1 MLLRV
6 VTCLVLLTLAG
17 CDRPTSTPSPA
28 QIEANNR
35 GVALMGNFK
44 YDEAFDVFDS
54 IIKANPE
61 LTEVG
66 INREIARLNR
76 QQEQDDV
83 TALEA
88 LEGIADRTGNLRAT
102 YLAGLLYMYLGE
114 PVRAKMNF
122 EIVVKFDPA
131 DAYAAYYLAQVSMQE
146 GDYEEAL
153 KGFEHA
159 MELDPYLRSALY
171 GGSQSARRTGDTERS
186 NELLEQFQRLENNPR
201 ATLAEI
207 KYTRMGPKAMAM
219 VIGDAVSS
227 EPRAM
232 PAGPLFSPVKE
243 VPSAVQ
249 FDQEASITAIDIDVD
264 GDVDVFA
271 TGASTSSSGVL
282 FLNTGGT
289 LSKSPGHPL
298 EQVDGLRTVLWGDVD
313 EDGMVDAY
321 LCRKGVNELWLQSSE
336 GTWAR
341 AEDSVVGGASLDTV
355 DGALFDADHDGDLD
369 IFCIN
374 SDGPN
379 ELINNDR
386 DGSFRALA
394 ADAGLAGNG
403 ASSRQVLVAD
413 LDHDRDVDLVVINND
428 PPNEVYLNDR
438 LWNWHAAGPGFDD
451 FLAADIDAAV
461 AGDIDADGRLS
472 ICTSGRDGTRWWKDV
487 EGRWTPGLL
496 HAGIGVGDNPRLA
509 LVDMTGDG
517 NLDIVASGGEGWSAL
532 DASLESAPLSEAG
545 ERAIA
550 WAPVLLE
557 PGSGPAIV
565 NLVEDGLHVH
575 GAGKGRFPFV
585 TMTFSGRTE
594 TGDSMRSN
602 GSGIGTQVAARVGSR
617 WTITGTLRADSG
629 PGQSLQPISVGL
641 GPAEKI
647 DFIAID
653 WSDGVFQTELDLD
666 ADGPHA
672 IVETQRQLSS
682 CPVIFAW
689 NGTSPSFISDCLGV
703 GGVGFR
709 TGRDTVATSRPW
721 ERFLLP
727 EGSIVPREGAYELI
741 LAEPMEETCYLDA
754 ASLVTW
760 DLPPGWSMAVDER
773 MGTGLPAPTGTP
785 FFYRRSIDPV
795 RVMAAG
801 KDVTSES
808 LHAEG
813 TPVDPGELDGRFIG
827 RVMKPHELVIE
838 FEEPIATGGQ
848 SPFLLIDGWVE
859 YPYSQT
865 MFAAWQAGAGYGP
878 PSLLAED
885 QAGQWHMI
893 LPKFGYPAGM
903 PRQIVIPL
911 AGLPAEC
918 RRLKLETQ
926 LQVYWDRVQLA
937 WREPCPEAGR
947 TVNLLQSAV
956 VLDAGFPARA
966 TSNWFK
972 PDYDWSR
979 RAPLWDTRSHPGYY
993 TRFGEA
999 AELVLEADRSVAIF
1013 GTGEA
1018 IRLRY
1023 APESHAPLK
1032 GWTRRHILD
1041 LHGWCKD
1048 MDMATAQGEEVLP
1061 LPGGEDGSGLNSR
1074 YNTRYRSGW

>member
-1 MLLRV
+1 M
-6 VTCLVLLTLAG
+6 TCLALLTLAG

-28 QIEANNR
+28 EVEANNR
-35 GVALMGNFK
+35 GVALMGNFN
-44 YDEAFDVFDS
+44 YDEAFNVFDS
-54 IIKANPE
+54 IVSEHPE
-61 LTEVG
+61 LTEVA

-83 TALEA
+83 TALIA
-88 LEGIADRTGNLRAT
+88 LEVIADRTGNQRAT

-114 PVRAKMNF
+114 PSKAKTNF
-122 EIVVKFDPA
+122 EIVAEFDPA
-131 DAYAAYYLAQVSMQE
+131 DAYAAYYLAQVKMQE
-146 GDYEEAL
+146 GNYEEAL
-153 KGFEHA
+153 NGFEHA

-171 GGSQSARRTGDTERS
+171 GASQSARRTGDTERS
-186 NELLEQFQRLENNPR
+186 NELLEQFQRLEDNPR

-219 VIGDAVSS
+219 VIGDEEASR
-227 EPRAM
+227 PRPV
-232 PAGPLFSPVKE
+232 PAGSILAPVE
-243 VPSAVQ
+243 VVSSAVQ
-249 FDQEASITAIDIDVD
+249 FEEDASITAVDIDLD

-271 TGASTSSSGVL
+271 TGASPASSGAL
-282 FLNTGGT
+282 FLNTGGS
-289 LSKSPGHPL
+289 LSRSPGHPL
-298 EQVDGLRTVLWGDVD
+298 EQVEGLRTVLWGDVD
-313 EDGMVDAY
+313 DDGTVDAY
-321 LCRKGVNELWLQSSE
+321 LCRNGVNELWLQSTE

-369 IFCIN
+369 IFCVN

-379 ELINNDR
+379 ELINNNR
-386 DGSFRALA
+386 DGSYRVLA
-394 ADAGLAGNG
+394 AESGLAGNG
-403 ASSRQVLVAD
+403 DASRQVLVAD
-413 LDHDRDVDLVVINND
+413 LDRDRDVDLVVLND
-428 PPNEVYLNDR
+428 EPPHEVYLNDR
-438 LWNWHAAGPGFDD
+438 LWSWHAAGPGFDN
-451 FLAADIDAAV
+451 FRAADIDAAV

-472 ICTSGRDGTRWWKDV
+472 ICTTSSDATRWWSEL
-487 EGRWTPGLL
+487 EGTWTPGPPL
-496 HAGIGVGDNPRLA
+496 AGMKGGAGSRLA
-509 LVDMTGDG
+509 LADMTGDG
-517 NLDIVASGGEGWSAL
+517 RLDIVSSGDEGWL
-532 DASLESAPLSEAG
+532 MLKGSL
-545 ERAIA
+545 A

-557 PGSGPAIV
+557 PGKGPAIV
-565 NLVEDGLHVH
+565 DIVNDGLRVH
-575 GAGKGRFPFV
+575 GAGEGRYPFA
-585 TMTFSGRTE
+585 TMTFSGRTD
-594 TGDSMRSN
+594 TGGSMRSN
-602 GSGIGTQVAARVGSR
+602 GSGIGTHVAARVGSR

-666 ADGPHA
+666 AESLHA

-689 NGTSPSFISDCLGV
+689 NGTSTNFISDCLGV

-727 EGSIVPREGAYELI
+727 EGSIEPRNGAYELI

-773 MGTGLPAPTGTP
+773 MGTGLPTPTGAP

-795 RVMAAG
+795 RVHAAG
-801 KDVTSES
+801 KDVTIEI

-827 RVMKPHELVIE
+827 RVVDPHVVVIE
-838 FEEPIATGGQ
+838 FEEPIASGGQ
-848 SPFLLIDGWVE
+848 SPFLLVDGWVE

-865 MFAAWQAGAGYGP
+865 MFAAWQADAGYDP

-885 QAGQWHMI
+885 HAGRWHMI
-893 LPKFGYPAGM
+893 LPKVGYPAGM
-903 PRQIVIPL
+903 PRQMVIPL
-911 AGLPAEC
+911 EGLPASC
-918 RRLKLETQ
+918 RRLKLSTQ

-937 WREPCPEAGR
+937 WREPCPEARR
-947 TVNLLQSAV
+947 TVNPLQSAV
-956 VLDAGFPARA
+956 VLDAGFPAR
-966 TSNWFK
+966 TTGDWFK
-972 PDYDWSR
+972 PAYDWSR

-999 AELVLEADRSVAIF
+999 SELVLEADRSVAIF

-1018 IRLRY
+1018 LRLRY
-1023 APESHAPLK
+1023 VPEPVALMEE
-1032 GWTRRHILD
+1032 WTRRHILD

-1048 MDMATAQGEEVLP
+1048 MDMATAGGEKVLP
-1061 LPGGEDGSGLNSR
+1061 LPGGDDGTGLNGR